1 MADLTKNFEPELETI
16 TLTPSDGG
24 KFEVEVNGRLLY
36 SKLATGRHVEPG
48 EVIRLIREYLQGR

>member
-48 EVIRLIREYLQGR
+48 EVIRLIRGYLQGR